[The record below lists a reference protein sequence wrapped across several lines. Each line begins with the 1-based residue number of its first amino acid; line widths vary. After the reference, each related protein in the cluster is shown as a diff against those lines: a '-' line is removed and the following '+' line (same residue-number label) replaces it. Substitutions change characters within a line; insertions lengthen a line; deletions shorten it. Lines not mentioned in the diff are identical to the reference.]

1 MNKISSL
8 DASTR
13 KRVLS
18 LQKQLNGCGLRIAKE
33 RDRIRDLLDEYETI
47 KENCDEAIDDI
58 ERAVD
63 KLSELL

>member
-1 MNKISSL
+1 MSKVSSL

-33 RDRIRDLLDEYETI
+33 RDRIRDLLDEYATI